1 MCYSLLTAI
10 DRKMLTLLEELKQQG
25 RQTQA
30 LLRQI
35 LNSQGAASKDTV
47 QAELPDD
54 VVFPL
59 GSVDAMRE
67 MEALLCRQE
76 IYRRVVCTCTLF
88 IYRALCRTKL
98 N

>member
-35 LNSQGAASKDTV
+35 LNSQCAASKDTV
-47 QAELPDD
+47 QAEQPDES
-54 VVFPL
+54 V

-76 IYRRVVCTCTLF
+76 IYRRVVCTLF
-88 IYRALCRTKL
+88 ICRDLCRTKL

>member
-67 MEALLCRQE
+67 MESLLCRQE
-76 IYRRVVCTCTLF
+76 IYRRVVCTLF
-88 IYRALCRTKL
+88 ICRALCRTKL